1 MCPMGTGSVVPLGA
15 GCVCGAGSVPSLP
28 AVGLR
33 DVATEG
39 SSSSPSVLPMSR
51 LVANRWQYQAV
62 PLCCNPEVHSSPLPY
77 FFGRQLLLS
86 CY

>member
-33 DVATEG
+33 DVAAEG
-39 SSSSPSVLPMSR
+39 SSSSPSVPPH
-51 LVANRWQYQAV
+51 VQAHCK
-62 PLCCNPEVHSSPLPY
+62 PLAISSDPS
-77 FFGRQLLLS
+77 LL
-86 CY
+86 